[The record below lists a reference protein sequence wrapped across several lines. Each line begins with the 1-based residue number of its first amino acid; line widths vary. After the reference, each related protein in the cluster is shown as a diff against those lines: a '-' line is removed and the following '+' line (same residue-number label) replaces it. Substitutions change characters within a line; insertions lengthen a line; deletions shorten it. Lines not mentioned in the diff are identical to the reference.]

1 MTQLYPFVSVP
12 PEHPTI
18 LDQWGRQL
26 NGTVGPHEEGDDIT
40 LTCRTV
46 GGHPQPAV
54 RWLVNGILVD
64 DQYEHNAV
72 KPLTAKILK
81 TVSPL
86 VADKRYEATC
96 ESTGSRP
103 PAIITWYKG
112 KRQLRRTKVND
123 QTYGD
128 FSFCFACHFSRC

>member
-1 MTQLYPFVSVP
+1 MLDL
-12 PEHPTI
+12 I
-18 LDQWGRQL
+18 L
-26 NGTVGPHEEGDDIT
+26 
-40 LTCRTV
+40 
-46 GGHPQPAV
+46 
-54 RWLVNGILVD
+54 
-64 DQYEHNAV
+64 

-112 KRQLRRTKVND
+112 KRQLRRTKVSV
-123 QTYGD
+123 TALFYLPM
-128 FSFCFACHFSRC
+128 F